1 MRMFTLRGE
10 EKEHWAQITALE
22 ETVNL
27 PACGQQTLKREGR
40 ELDIDV
46 GPGEE
51 ISGEVDALDR
61 LGDAESGDRSVARG
75 GSNIPQSQALG
86 LTVDLS

>member
-1 MRMFTLRGE
+1 MFTLRE
-10 EKEHWAQITALE
+10 DKERWAQITALE
-22 ETVNL
+22 ELVNL

-61 LGDAESGDRSVARG
+61 LGDAESGDRSVARR
-75 GSNIPQSQALG
+75 GSNVPRSQALG